1 MDHFELDVGVPQLP
15 ADFTPAGPESML
27 PPRPAGLLA
36 ELQEVIL
43 DVFADSEG
51 LLPLDVVRQEVWR
64 RLPDD
69 VRTSWLVL
77 VIGGNISAT
86 LAHLSDTGQLIRH
99 RRGWSSRR
107 YQLRLNEAPTASASP
122 LLDDGLDAR
131 DAVQP
136 GKTAKTRAPSKTRA
150 PTSSRRSRETSE
162 STHSSP
168 LPPSSPPA
176 MADGWEQEQLL

>member
-1 MDHFELDVGVPQLP
+1 MDHFELDVDAPQLP
-15 ADFTPAGPESML
+15 ADFTAACPASML
-27 PPRPAGLLA
+27 PRRPAGLLA

-43 DVFADSEG
+43 DVFADSDG

-86 LAHLSDTGQLIRH
+86 LAHLSDAGQLIRH

-107 YQLRLNEAPTASASP
+107 YHLRSDEASTASASSGS
-122 LLDDGLDAR
+122 LDGLAVEG
-131 DAVQP
+131 AVQP
-136 GKTAKTRAPSKTRA
+136 GKTSETRAPSKVREPGKTRKPSA
-150 PTSSRRSRETSE
+150 PD
-162 STHSSP
+162 HLSSP
-168 LPPSSPPA
+168 PQSSSPA
-176 MADGWEQEQLL
+176 MADGWEQDPLL